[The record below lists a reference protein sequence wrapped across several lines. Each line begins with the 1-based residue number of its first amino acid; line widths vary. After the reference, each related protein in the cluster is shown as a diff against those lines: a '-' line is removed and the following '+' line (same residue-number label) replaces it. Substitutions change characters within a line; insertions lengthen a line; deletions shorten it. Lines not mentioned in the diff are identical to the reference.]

1 MSKFPLNSMPTIG
14 ISNLGHRYECAEA
27 KLLLLFVFVA
37 TITACAS
44 GELYAPSDR
53 RVCLTVQ
60 QVQCPRNHAQF
71 VDRFG
76 CTTCTYLPHGELPFP

>member
-14 ISNLGHRYECAEA
+14 ISNLGHCYECAEA

-44 GELYAPSDR
+44 GDIYARNDPR
-53 RVCLTVQ
+53 ACLTVQ
-60 QVQCPRNHAQF
+60 QVQCPRHLAQF

-76 CTTCTYLPHGELPFP
+76 CTSCIFLPPGELRQR